1 MFGFLKQY
9 VSKKTEDVQAGF
21 LRLIV
26 EFDPESA
33 SEAEIGELDEVL
45 TKLTRQ
51 MVEAKA
57 AWDKEQREAEE
68 IRKAYGLRVGAAER
82 LQTQMETADPEQKER
97 IGASLEKLVGELEK
111 MVPEVER
118 EEAEAAEAKTY
129 YDELNGAVKTAAE
142 RLKTARARLTEA
154 KRRMDTA
161 KIRAERAEQQEERA
175 KTLAGIKQQA
185 DKLGT
190 AFDAMTKRAEELEA
204 QTKVHQEKTKL
215 LSASKEEDDPLIAQ
229 ALRDAAG
236 TPPEKS
242 LSERLAALK
251 K

>member
-51 MVEAKA
+51 MVEAKS
-57 AWDKEQREAEE
+57 AWDKEQHEAAE

-82 LQTQMETADPEQKER
+82 LQAQMETADAEQKAR
-97 IGASLEKLVGELEK
+97 IEASLGKLVAELEK

-161 KIRAERAEQQEERA
+161 KIRAERAEQQEERTKA
-175 KTLAGIKQQA
+175 LAGIKQQA

-190 AFDAMTKRAEELEA
+190 A
-204 QTKVHQEKTKL
+204 
-215 LSASKEEDDPLIAQ
+215 S
-229 ALRDAAG
+229 
-236 TPPEKS
+236 TP
-242 LSERLAALK
+242 
-251 K
+251 